1 MRYTTETIS
10 VKIDSFSDWH
20 AIAQGEKMEGL
31 VLKKM
36 LEEVRPLFEQYASKD
51 NIITE
56 ENVHKLENPQIRAVL
71 ESIVQKLLLDGS
83 KIYPEQHIT
92 AFLNEVKAG
101 KKGII
106 LSEHYSNLDLPIFL
120 YLMEQ
125 IGEDGNELA
134 HRSIAM
140 AGMKLTE
147 EDPLIAGLT
156 EGYERIVIYPSRSL
170 AGITDPQQLEE
181 EMKRSRS
188 INTASM
194 RTLEE
199 VRNNGKVIIVYPAGT
214 RYRPGR
220 PETKRGVREIDSYI
234 RTSDIMMLVSINGN
248 CLRISDD
255 PSNMLGDIVCQDK
268 VVIEVSPVINCAEFR
283 ERAKQ
288 RCSEGADKKQAVVD
302 LVMEELE
309 IMHNRNEQ

>member
-1 MRYTTETIS
+1 M
-10 VKIDSFSDWH
+10 D
-20 AIAQGEKMEGL
+20 GL
-31 VLKKM
+31 ILKNM
-36 LEEVRPLFEQYASKD
+36 LEELKPLFEQYASKD

-56 ENVHKLENPQIRAVL
+56 ENVHKLENPHIRSIL
-71 ESIVQKLLLDGS
+71 ESTVQKLLLDGS
-83 KIYPEQHIT
+83 KLYPEAHIVE
-92 AFLNEVKAG
+92 FLEAIKAG

-125 IGEDGNELA
+125 TGAAGEDLA

-147 EDPLIAGLT
+147 EDPLIAALT
-156 EGYERIVIYPSRSL
+156 EGYERIVIYPSRTL
-170 AGITDPQQLEE
+170 AGITDPVQLEE
-181 EMKRSRS
+181 EKKRSRS
-188 INTASM
+188 INIASM

-199 VRNNGKVIIVYPAGT
+199 VRKEGKAVIVYPAGT
-214 RYRPGR
+214 RYRPGK

-234 RTSDIMMLVSINGN
+234 RTSDVMMLVSINGN

-268 VVIEVSPVINCAEFR
+268 VVMEISPVIDCNEFR

-288 RCSEGADKKQAVVD
+288 RCREGDDKKQAVVD

-309 IMHNRNEQ
+309 IMHNRNA

>member
-1 MRYTTETIS
+1 MN
-10 VKIDSFSDWH
+10 
-20 AIAQGEKMEGL
+20 GL

-36 LEEVRPLFEQYASKD
+36 LDELKPLFEQYVSKD
-51 NIITE
+51 NVITE
-56 ENVHKLENPQIRAVL
+56 DNVHKLANPHIRAVL
-71 ESIVQKLLLDGS
+71 ESVVQKLLLDGS

-92 AFLNEVKAG
+92 DFLTAVKAG

-125 IGEDGNELA
+125 TGADGKELSR
-134 HRSIAM
+134 RSVAM

-156 EGYERIVIYPSRSL
+156 EGYERIVIYPSRTL
-170 AGITDPQQLEE
+170 AGISDPVQLEE
-181 EMKRSRS
+181 EKKRSRS

-199 VRNNGKVIIVYPAGT
+199 VRNEGKAIIVYPAGT
-214 RYRPGR
+214 RYRPGK

-234 RTSDIMMLVSINGN
+234 RTSDIMLLVSINGN
-248 CLRISDD
+248 CLRISDN
-255 PSNMLGDIVCQDK
+255 PSNMLGDIVCQDR
-268 VVIEVSPVINCAEFR
+268 VVMEVSPVIDCAEFR
-283 ERAKQ
+283 ERAKN
-288 RCSEGADKKQAVVD
+288 RCSDEDDKKQVVVD
-302 LVMEELE
+302 LVMEELD
-309 IMHNRNEQ
+309 IMHQRNE

>member
-1 MRYTTETIS
+1 M
-10 VKIDSFSDWH
+10 D
-20 AIAQGEKMEGL
+20 GL
-31 VLKKM
+31 VLKNM
-36 LEEVRPLFEQYASKD
+36 LEELRPLFERYASKD

-56 ENVHKLENPQIRAVL
+56 ENVHKLENPRIRSIL
-71 ESIVQKLLLDGS
+71 ESTVQKLLLDGS
-83 KIYPEQHIT
+83 KLYPEAHIIE
-92 AFLNEVKAG
+92 FLNVIKAG

-125 IGEDGNELA
+125 TGDAGKELA

-147 EDPLIAGLT
+147 EDPLIAALT
-156 EGYERIVIYPSRSL
+156 EGYERIVIYPSRTL
-170 AGITDPQQLEE
+170 AGITDPVQLEE
-181 EMKRSRS
+181 EKKRSRT
-188 INTASM
+188 INIASM

-199 VRNNGKVIIVYPAGT
+199 VRKEGKAVIVYPAGT
-214 RYRPGR
+214 RYRPGK

-234 RTSDIMMLVSINGN
+234 RTSDVMLLVSINGN

-268 VVIEVSPVINCAEFR
+268 VVMEMSPVIDCNEFR

-288 RCSEGADKKQAVVD
+288 RCRDGDDKKQAVVD

-309 IMHNRNEQ
+309 IMHNRNV

>member
-1 MRYTTETIS
+1 M
-10 VKIDSFSDWH
+10 D
-20 AIAQGEKMEGL
+20 GL
-31 VLKKM
+31 VLKNM
-36 LEEVRPLFEQYASKD
+36 LEELRPLFEQYASKD
-51 NIITE
+51 NVITE
-56 ENVHKLENPQIRAVL
+56 ENVHKLENTQIRTIL
-71 ESIVQKLLLDGS
+71 ESAVQKLLLEGS
-83 KIYPEQHIT
+83 KLYPEKHIVE
-92 AFLNEVKAG
+92 FLQAIKAG

-125 IGEDGNELA
+125 TGAAGEELA

-147 EDPLIAGLT
+147 EDPLIAALT
-156 EGYERIVIYPSRSL
+156 EGYERIVIYPSRTL
-170 AGITDPQQLEE
+170 AGITDPVQLEE
-181 EMKRSRS
+181 EKKRSRS
-188 INTASM
+188 INIASM

-199 VRNNGKVIIVYPAGT
+199 VRKEGKAVIVYPAGT
-214 RYRPGR
+214 RYRPGK

-234 RTSDIMMLVSINGN
+234 RTSDVMMLVSINGN

-268 VVIEVSPVINCAEFR
+268 VVIELSPVIDCSEFR

-288 RCSEGADKKQAVVD
+288 RCREGDDKKQAVVD

-309 IMHNRNEQ
+309 IMHNRNA

>member
-1 MRYTTETIS
+1 M
-10 VKIDSFSDWH
+10 DGF
-20 AIAQGEKMEGL
+20 
-31 VLKKM
+31 VLKNM
-36 LEEVRPLFEQYASKD
+36 LEELRPLFEQYASKD
-51 NIITE
+51 NVITE
-56 ENVHKLENPQIRAVL
+56 ENVHKMEHPHIRTIL
-71 ESIVQKLLLDGS
+71 ESAVQKLLLDGS
-83 KIYPEQHIT
+83 KLYPKEHVIEFLT
-92 AFLNEVKAG
+92 AIKAG

-125 IGEDGNELA
+125 TGAAGEELA

-147 EDPLIAGLT
+147 EDPLIAALT
-156 EGYERIVIYPSRSL
+156 EGYERIVIYPSRTL
-170 AGITDPQQLEE
+170 AGITDPVQLEE
-181 EMKRSRS
+181 EKKRSRS
-188 INTASM
+188 INIASM

-199 VRNNGKVIIVYPAGT
+199 VRKEGKAVIVYPAGT
-214 RYRPGR
+214 RYRPGK

-268 VVIEVSPVINCAEFR
+268 VVIEISPVIDCSEFR

-288 RCSEGADKKQAVVD
+288 RCGEGDDKKQAVVD

-309 IMHNRNEQ
+309 IMHNRNA

>member
-1 MRYTTETIS
+1 M
-10 VKIDSFSDWH
+10 D
-20 AIAQGEKMEGL
+20 GL
-31 VLKKM
+31 VLKNM
-36 LEEVRPLFEQYASKD
+36 LEELRPLFEQYASKD
-51 NIITE
+51 NVITE
-56 ENVHKLENPQIRAVL
+56 ENVHKLENPHIRSIL
-71 ESIVQKLLLDGS
+71 ESAVQKLLLDGS
-83 KIYPEQHIT
+83 KLYPEKHIT
-92 AFLNEVKAG
+92 EFLQAIKAG

-125 IGEDGNELA
+125 TGAAGEELA

-147 EDPLIAGLT
+147 EDPLIAALT
-156 EGYERIVIYPSRSL
+156 EGYERIVIYPSRTL
-170 AGITDPQQLEE
+170 AGITDPVQLEE
-181 EMKRSRS
+181 EKKRSRS
-188 INTASM
+188 INIASM

-199 VRNNGKVIIVYPAGT
+199 VRKEGKAVIVYPAGT
-214 RYRPGR
+214 RYRPGK

-234 RTSDIMMLVSINGN
+234 RTSDVMMLVSINGN

-268 VVIEVSPVINCAEFR
+268 VVIEVSPVIDCNEFR

-288 RCSEGADKKQAVVD
+288 RCREGDDKKQAVVD

-309 IMHNRNEQ
+309 IMHNRNA

>member
-1 MRYTTETIS
+1 M
-10 VKIDSFSDWH
+10 D
-20 AIAQGEKMEGL
+20 GL
-31 VLKKM
+31 VLKNM
-36 LEEVRPLFEQYASKD
+36 LEELRPLFEQYASKD
-51 NIITE
+51 NVITE
-56 ENVHKLENPQIRAVL
+56 ENVHKLENPQIRSIL
-71 ESIVQKLLLDGS
+71 EAAVQKLLLDGS
-83 KIYPEQHIT
+83 KLYPEDHVVE
-92 AFLNEVKAG
+92 FLQAIKAG

-120 YLMEQ
+120 YLMEKTGKA
-125 IGEDGNELA
+125 GEELA

-147 EDPLIAGLT
+147 EDPLIAALT
-156 EGYERIVIYPSRSL
+156 EGYERIVIYPSRTL
-170 AGITDPQQLEE
+170 AGITDPVQLEE
-181 EMKRSRS
+181 EKKRSRS
-188 INTASM
+188 INIASM

-199 VRNNGKVIIVYPAGT
+199 VRKEGKAVIVYPAGT
-214 RYRPGR
+214 RYRPGK

-234 RTSDIMMLVSINGN
+234 RTSDVMMLVSINGN

-268 VVIEVSPVINCAEFR
+268 VVIEVSPVIDCNEFR

-288 RCSEGADKKQAVVD
+288 RCREGDDKKQAVVD

-309 IMHNRNEQ
+309 IMHNRNE

>member
-1 MRYTTETIS
+1 M
-10 VKIDSFSDWH
+10 D
-20 AIAQGEKMEGL
+20 GL
-31 VLKKM
+31 VLKNM
-36 LEEVRPLFEQYASKD
+36 LEELRPLFEQYASKD
-51 NIITE
+51 NVITE
-56 ENVHKLENPQIRAVL
+56 ENVHKLENPQIRTIL
-71 ESIVQKLLLDGS
+71 EATVQKLLLGGS
-83 KIYPEQHIT
+83 KLYPEAHIAEFLT
-92 AFLNEVKAG
+92 AIKAG

-120 YLMEQ
+120 YLMEKTGKA
-125 IGEDGNELA
+125 GEELA

-147 EDPLIAGLT
+147 EDPLIAALT
-156 EGYERIVIYPSRSL
+156 EGYERIVIYPSRTL
-170 AGITDPQQLEE
+170 AGITDPVQLEE
-181 EMKRSRS
+181 EKKRSRS
-188 INTASM
+188 INIASM

-199 VRNNGKVIIVYPAGT
+199 VRKEGKAVIVYPAGT
-214 RYRPGR
+214 RYRPGK

-234 RTSDIMMLVSINGN
+234 RTSDVMMLVSINGN

-268 VVIEVSPVINCAEFR
+268 VVIEVSPVIDCNEFR

-288 RCSEGADKKQAVVD
+288 RCREGDDKKQAVVD

-309 IMHNRNEQ
+309 IMHNRNA

>member
-1 MRYTTETIS
+1 M
-10 VKIDSFSDWH
+10 D
-20 AIAQGEKMEGL
+20 GL
-31 VLKKM
+31 VLKNM
-36 LEEVRPLFEQYASKD
+36 LEELKPLFEQYASKD

-56 ENVHKLENPQIRAVL
+56 ENVHKLENPHIRSVL
-71 ESIVQKLLLDGS
+71 ESTVQKLLLDGS
-83 KIYPEQHIT
+83 KLYPEAHIVE
-92 AFLNEVKAG
+92 FLNAIKAG

-125 IGEDGNELA
+125 TGAAGEDLA

-147 EDPLIAGLT
+147 EDPLIAALT
-156 EGYERIVIYPSRSL
+156 EGYERIVIYPSRTL
-170 AGITDPQQLEE
+170 AGITDPIQLAEE
-181 EMKRSRS
+181 KKRSRS
-188 INTASM
+188 INIASM

-199 VRNNGKVIIVYPAGT
+199 VRKEGKAVIVYPAGT
-214 RYRPGR
+214 RYRPGK

-234 RTSDIMMLVSINGN
+234 RTSDVMMLVSINGN

-268 VVIEVSPVINCAEFR
+268 VVIELSPVIDCSEFR
-283 ERAKQ
+283 ERAKK
-288 RCSEGADKKQAVVD
+288 RCREDDDKKQAVVD

-309 IMHNRNEQ
+309 IMHNRNV

>member
-1 MRYTTETIS
+1 M
-10 VKIDSFSDWH
+10 DGF
-20 AIAQGEKMEGL
+20 
-31 VLKKM
+31 VLKNM
-36 LEEVRPLFEQYASKD
+36 LENLRPLFEQYASKD
-51 NIITE
+51 NVITE
-56 ENVHKLENPQIRAVL
+56 ENVHKLENPQIRTIL
-71 ESIVQKLLLDGS
+71 ESVVQKLLLEGS
-83 KIYPEQHIT
+83 KLYPEEHI
-92 AFLNEVKAG
+92 AEFLQAIKAG

-125 IGEDGNELA
+125 TGAAGGELA

-147 EDPLIAGLT
+147 EDPLIAALT
-156 EGYERIVIYPSRSL
+156 EGYERIVIYPSRTL
-170 AGITDPQQLEE
+170 AGITDPVQLEE
-181 EMKRSRS
+181 EKKRSRS
-188 INTASM
+188 INIASM

-199 VRNNGKVIIVYPAGT
+199 VRKEGKAVIVYPAGT
-214 RYRPGR
+214 RYRPGK

-234 RTSDIMMLVSINGN
+234 RTSDVMLLVSINGN

-268 VVIEVSPVINCAEFR
+268 VVIEISPVIDCTEFR

-288 RCSEGADKKQAVVD
+288 RCHEGDDKKQAVVD

-309 IMHNRNEQ
+309 IMHNRNA